1 MPAQHIPIL
10 MYHQIDA
17 RPVRGTPLRG
27 LVVSPSSFARQMAM
41 LKILGYQGLSM
52 SALMPYLQ
60 GHQHGKVVGIT
71 FDDGYVNNIEHALPV
86 LKKNG
91 FSATCY
97 LVSGQL
103 GGTNAWDADKGIAIK
118 PLMQATQARA
128 WVDGGQEVGAHSRS
142 HADLTTLSADQT
154 HDEIVGSKQ
163 DLENVLGATVS
174 QFCYPYGRYTA
185 QHVAQVQAAGY
196 MAATTTARG
205 RARTSDSIWELPR
218 VPVMGSVWLGQLW
231 QKIATSYEDK
241 RRGA

>member
-60 GHQHGKVVGIT
+60 GDKHGKVVGIT
-71 FDDGYVNNIEHALPV
+71 FDDGYVNNIDYALPV

-103 GGTNAWDADKGIAIK
+103 GGTNVWDVDKGIAIK

-142 HADLTTLSADQT
+142 HADLTTLSADQAY
-154 HDEIVGSKQ
+154 DEIVGSKQ
-163 DLENVLGATVS
+163 DLEHVLGTNVS
-174 QFCYPYGRYTA
+174 QFCYPYGHYTA
-185 QHVAQVQAAGY
+185 QHVEQVQTAGY
-196 MAATTTARG
+196 TAATTTARG

-218 VPVMGSVWLGQLW
+218 VPVMGSVWFGQLW

>member
-10 MYHQIDA
+10 MYHQIDT

-60 GHQHGKVVGIT
+60 GHQQGKVVGIT

-103 GGTNAWDADKGIAIK
+103 GGTNAWDADKGIAMK
-118 PLMQATQARA
+118 PLMQASQARA
-128 WVDGGQEVGAHSRS
+128 WLDGGQEVGAHSCS
-142 HADLTTLSADQT
+142 HADLITLSTDQAYE
-154 HDEIVGSKQ
+154 EIVGSKQ
-163 DLENVLGATVS
+163 DLENVLGATVN

-196 MAATTTARG
+196 TAATTTVRG
-205 RARTSDSIWELPR
+205 RVRTSDSIWELPR

-231 QKIATSYEDK
+231 QKIATTYEDK
-241 RRGA
+241 RRGP

>member
-10 MYHQIDA
+10 MYHQIDT

-60 GHQHGKVVGIT
+60 GHQQGKVVGIT

-103 GGTNAWDADKGIAIK
+103 GGTNLWDADKGIATK

-142 HADLTTLSADQT
+142 HADLTILSADQAY
-154 HDEIVGSKQ
+154 DEIVGSKQ
-163 DLENVLGATVS
+163 DLENVLGAAVS

-185 QHVAQVQAAGY
+185 QHVAQVRAAGY
-196 MAATTTARG
+196 AAATTTARG
-205 RARTSDSIWELPR
+205 RACTGDSIWELPR